1 MTSAFQLATNVMEI
15 GIAVMGQM
23 NTIAQSIVSGMNG
36 VTGVAVLPH
45 VEEDHNLL
53 QGQYYSR
60 LLMGERSVVDSLGKV
75 KAVEHQ
81 NAQLV
86 SITLLLYV

>member
-1 MTSAFQLATNVMEI
+1 MKRLNYYFQAAAQKSLPAITMTSAFQLATNVMEI

-53 QGQYYSR
+53 QGQY
-60 LLMGERSVVDSLGKV
+60 
-75 KAVEHQ
+75 
-81 NAQLV
+81 
-86 SITLLLYV
+86 

>member
-36 VTGVAVLPH
+36 AGVAVLPH

-53 QGQYYSR
+53 
-60 LLMGERSVVDSLGKV
+60 
-75 KAVEHQ
+75 
-81 NAQLV
+81 
-86 SITLLLYV
+86 

>member
-53 QGQYYSR
+53 QGQY
-60 LLMGERSVVDSLGKV
+60 
-75 KAVEHQ
+75 
-81 NAQLV
+81 
-86 SITLLLYV
+86 